1 MRAASL
7 LAAPALATTLA
18 LAACAP
24 APPQAPPLP
33 LVRASLGPGQ
43 AVAAQGETRF
53 AVRALRDGRSVPAAC
68 QAEGQGFGAAFT
80 APAELAVPAFGA
92 ASAPIRVVCK
102 ADGRSGTRTA
112 HPGLRQT
119 GGAAG
124 VYPTVGIGVSTGGD
138 VGVSLGG
145 WWGGLGSQRTQ
156 FYAVRYPDL
165 AIDLD

>member
-7 LAAPALATTLA
+7 LAALAPAVA

-24 APPQAPPLP
+24 SQPQVPPLP
-33 LVRASLGPGQ
+33 LVRADLAPGQ

-53 AVRALRDGRSVPAAC
+53 AVRALRDGQSVPAAC
-68 QAEGQGFGAAFT
+68 QAEGQGFGAGFT
-80 APAELAVPAFGA
+80 APAQLAVPAFGA
-92 ASAPIRVVCK
+92 ASAPIRIVCK
-102 ADGRSGTRTA
+102 AEGRSGTRTA

-145 WWGGLGSQRTQ
+145 WWGGLESQRTQ
-156 FYAVRYPDL
+156 VYAVRYPDL

>member
-7 LAAPALATTLA
+7 LAALAPAVA

-24 APPQAPPLP
+24 SQPQAPPLP
-33 LVRASLGPGQ
+33 LVRADLAPGH

-53 AVRALRDGRSVPAAC
+53 AVRALRDGQSVPAAC
-68 QAEGQGFGAAFT
+68 QAEGPGFGAGFT
-80 APAELAVPAFGA
+80 APAQLAVPAFGA
-92 ASAPIRVVCK
+92 ASAPIRIVCK
-102 ADGRSGTRTA
+102 AEGRSGTRTA

-156 FYAVRYPDL
+156 VYAVRYPDL

>member
-1 MRAASL
+1 MRSAVL
-7 LAAPALATTLA
+7 LAALA
-18 LAACAP
+18 LTACAP
-24 APPQAPPLP
+24 AQPQVPPLP
-33 LVRASLGPGQ
+33 LVRASLAPGQ
-43 AVAAQGETRF
+43 AIAAQGETRF
-53 AVRALRDGRSVPAAC
+53 AVRALREGLPVPAAC
-68 QAEGQGFGAAFT
+68 QAQGQGFAAEFA

-92 ASAPIRVVCK
+92 ASAPIRVVCR
-102 ADGRSGTRTA
+102 AEGRSGTRTA

-145 WWGGLGSQRTQ
+145 WWGGSGSQGTQ

>member
-7 LAAPALATTLA
+7 LAALAPAVA

-24 APPQAPPLP
+24 SQPQAPPLP
-33 LVRASLGPGQ
+33 LVRADLAPGQ

-53 AVRALRDGRSVPAAC
+53 AVRALRDGQSVPAAC
-68 QAEGQGFGAAFT
+68 QAEGQGFGAGFT
-80 APAELAVPAFGA
+80 APAQLAVPAFGA
-92 ASAPIRVVCK
+92 ASAPIRIVCK
-102 ADGRSGTRTA
+102 AEGRSGTRTA

-145 WWGGLGSQRTQ
+145 WWGGFGAQRTQ
-156 FYAVRYPDL
+156 VYAVRYPDL